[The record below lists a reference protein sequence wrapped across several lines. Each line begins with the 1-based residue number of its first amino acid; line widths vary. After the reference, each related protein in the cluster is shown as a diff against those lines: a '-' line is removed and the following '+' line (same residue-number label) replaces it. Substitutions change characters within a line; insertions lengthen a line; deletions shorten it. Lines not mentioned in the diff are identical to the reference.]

1 MPREHR
7 GTRLADPNGPNWH
20 FTVAMLML
28 AASPWFLSTSHLVL
42 LIRADC
48 VLSPQAAVGAKLE
61 ADERMSQFDE
71 ESRESGASSSLD
83 NLSALASFAVS
94 QGLPQSGSK
103 RKERSTPEGSKHY
116 VNYLVVCESL
126 AVECRPESLY
136 KTVKSWAKGYFLGGA
151 SEGHSSH
158 SSLQA
163 YVVSRKTN
171 DGEVAMMLGY
181 HPPGRFR
188 SSVQRTLKQQGGKFF
203 AIKGI
208 RSIAPAALE
217 GHYFDLK
224 DGSVEYDG
232 WNTPYFVSALK

>member
-1 MPREHR
+1 MSEFDADMSRDDATSSSVEMSR
-7 GTRLADPNGPNWH
+7 G
-20 FTVAMLML
+20 
-28 AASPWFLSTSHLVL
+28 
-42 LIRADC
+42 RA
-48 VLSPQAAVGAKLE
+48 
-61 ADERMSQFDE
+61 
-71 ESRESGASSSLD
+71 ASSSLD

-94 QGLPQSGSK
+94 QELPASESKK
-103 RKERSTPEGSKHY
+103 RKERQTYAGGKLY

-126 AVECRPESLY
+126 AVECPAESLY
-136 KTVKSWAKGYFLGGA
+136 NTVKKWTKDYFLGGA

-158 SSLQA
+158 SSLRA
-163 YVVSRKTN
+163 YFVSRKTN

-181 HPPGRFR
+181 HPPGR
-188 SSVQRTLKQQGGKFF
+188 SKTSVQRTLKQQATEKGFF